1 MQPVVPFKF
10 VTSAELIGRE
20 HQAIPADPIQ

>member
-10 VTSAELIGRE
+10 VTSTELIRKE
-20 HQAIPADPIQ
+20 RQAIPVDPIQ